1 MKDIAAPTGPN
12 SLRPER
18 LRSGVPGPSQP
29 LVPHG
34 PGPSSRSVPLLR
46 SKLPAGTPGP
56 FHVLALNAR
65 DSGDQDFSTWQDR
78 ESRTFCAEPSPAPGS
93 SQGGRRVLWAGSG
106 HPAGRGR
113 VGCRSPL
120 LPGPAR
126 PRADPAPAPSGP
138 SFLGNEASWD
148 GRGARTDSGF
158 PVSISRAITCA
169 CAHTRGD
176 TARRPPLTQPRETAF
191 PPEFQK

>member
-1 MKDIAAPTGPN
+1 M
-12 SLRPER
+12 SVLR
-18 LRSGVPGPSQP
+18 
-29 LVPHG
+29 G
-34 PGPSSRSVPLLR
+34 PGTLPATSPSRSRPLLTLR
-46 SKLPAGTPGP
+46 APPP
-56 FHVLALNAR
+56 FQVTSRHSGSISRVSTECSGLRGLFDLAR
-65 DSGDQDFSTWQDR
+65 Q

-138 SFLGNEASWD
+138 PFLGNEASWD
-148 GRGARTDSGF
+148 GRGARTDSEF

-169 CAHTRGD
+169 RARTRGD

-191 PPEFQK
+191 LPEFQK

>member
-1 MKDIAAPTGPN
+1 M
-12 SLRPER
+12 SVLR
-18 LRSGVPGPSQP
+18 
-29 LVPHG
+29 G
-34 PGPSSRSVPLLR
+34 PGTLPATSPSRSRPLLTLR
-46 SKLPAGTPGP
+46 APPP
-56 FHVLALNAR
+56 FQVTSRHSGSISRVSTECSGLRGLFDLAR
-65 DSGDQDFSTWQDR
+65 Q

-126 PRADPAPAPSGP
+126 PRADPAPAPPGP

-148 GRGARTDSGF
+148 GRGARTDSEF

-169 CAHTRGD
+169 RAHTRGD

-191 PPEFQK
+191 LPEFQK